1 MRRTALP
8 AALAAILL
16 LVSLSPAVAFA
27 AGEPA
32 DGHAGTDHAAE
43 ATETMDHS
51 DMDHSAMDHAA
62 MDHAAM
68 DTAPEAMDTAPEAM
82 DHSDMDHSAKE
93 NGTMGGG
100 AMDHSDHSD
109 HGDHVTPADA
119 ETPHD
124 HEAMMEAAQAET
136 PEGEKEVGIEEH
148 LGELVAEAE
157 FTDSEGNAVN
167 LRELC
172 SVPTIIIPIY
182 FKCPDV
188 CSLLQSNF
196 AQVLPQV
203 KLEPGREIQ
212 VVSLSFDDRDD
223 TKVAARAKAQY
234 VAAMQGAYPGKDWH
248 FLTGDQQAIDKA
260 LGSIGYTVRR
270 QGGLFAHPVAVIVV
284 APGGKIVRYLYG
296 PGFLPFDITMAATE
310 AASGKIG
317 LSVKRLLS
325 MCYNYDPEGRRYVFS
340 TLRVAGF
347 SIVIFIGG
355 FVAYLIFGGK
365 KRNKR
370 G

>member
-1 MRRTALP
+1 
-8 AALAAILL
+8 
-16 LVSLSPAVAFA
+16 
-27 AGEPA
+27 
-32 DGHAGTDHAAE
+32 
-43 ATETMDHS
+43 
-51 DMDHSAMDHAA
+51 MDHSAMDHST
-62 MDHAAM
+62 M
-68 DTAPEAMDTAPEAM
+68 
-82 DHSDMDHSAKE
+82 E
-93 NGTMGGG
+93 NGTMNGG
-100 AMDHSDHSD
+100 ATTHGD
-109 HGDHVTPADA
+109 HGDHADA
-119 ETPHD
+119 EAPHD
-124 HEAMMEAAQAET
+124 HEAVMEAAQAET

-223 TKVAARAKAQY
+223 PKVAARAKAQY

-248 FLTGDQQAIDKA
+248 FLTGDQKAIDKA

-270 QGGLFAHPVAVIVV
+270 QGGLFAHPVAVVVV

-355 FVAYLIFGGK
+355 FVAYLLFGGK